1 MTVNSYLTNLAE
13 QAIIRDSEKE
23 SIKRS
28 IDTLK
33 HRLDLYF
40 NSEIS
45 DHFTF
50 GSYSRGTILPRNMDG
65 NSDIDY
71 MVVFK
76 DSSYKPQTY
85 LDKLRRFVEK
95 YYSRSEIEQSNPTIV
110 LSLNH
115 IRFELVPAIRTNYS
129 QQLQIPAKASDY
141 RDWIQTAP
149 TGFDSQLTEKNKSH
163 NDLIKLLV
171 RLLKYWN
178 VVNQRPFESY
188 SLEQKIV
195 NYSFNNFYTKQL
207 KDYLYEFVESM
218 VSECNDPQWKKEK
231 VERAK
236 KLVREARNY
245 EERGLSTLAEDTIK
259 KLLPPL
265 S

>member
-33 HRLDLYF
+33 SRLNFYF

-45 DHFTF
+45 EHFIF
-50 GSYSRGTILPRNMDG
+50 GSYSRGTILPRNMDD

-71 MVVFK
+71 MVVFE
-76 DSSYKPQTY
+76 DSSYKSQTY
-85 LDKLRRFVEK
+85 LDKLRRFVENS
-95 YYSRSEIEQSNPTIV
+95 YSRSEIEQSNPTIV

-115 IRFELVPAIRTNYS
+115 IRFELVPAIYLYP
-129 QQLQIPAKASDY
+129 QLQIPAKASDY
-141 RDWIQTAP
+141 RDWIPTDP
-149 TGFDSQLTEKNKSH
+149 TGFNSKLTEKNKSH
-163 NDLIKLLV
+163 NNLIKPLV

-188 SLEQKIV
+188 SLEQKV
-195 NYSFNNFYTKQL
+195 VDCYFNNLYSKQL
-207 KDYLYEFVESM
+207 KDYFYEFVEGM
-218 VSECNDPQWKKEK
+218 VVGYSDPQWKKEK

-236 KLVREARNY
+236 RLVKEARSY
-245 EERGLSTLAEDTIK
+245 EGQGLLTSAENTIK
-259 KLLPPL
+259 NLLPPV
-265 S
+265 